1 MSGVYGKNIFGA
13 VIAIGFL
20 LVLFYIWG
28 EDDAGVWSLKRF
40 FKTIYE
46 CVVIVVVFITYSI
59 GAFLLMFAIP
69 MIMISSIEHLGL
81 IDELGDNET
90 YLGSL
95 LLFFLLYQIPWYKNV
110 VEWIYQKFLKR
121 IN

>member
-1 MSGVYGKNIFGA
+1 M
-13 VIAIGFL
+13 
-20 LVLFYIWG
+20 LFYIWG
-28 EDDAGVWSLKRF
+28 EDDTGVWSLKRF

-110 VEWIYQKFLKR
+110 VEWIYQKFLKK